1 MQRSMG
7 FFYLIVSLLA
17 IYFFLKIPLSGIG
30 NLGNC
35 CIFVTVFHRILDF
48 KNGAGCLSGPLF
60 LLNSLLIFIEMIVQ
74 DFSFG
79 FPNQRGQFPF

>member
-1 MQRSMG
+1 MG
-7 FFYLIVSLLA
+7 FFLFKSLIASN
-17 IYFFLKIPLSGIG
+17 FFFKIPVRGIG

-60 LLNSLLIFIEMIVQ
+60 FIELLY
-74 DFSFG
+74 SHY
-79 FPNQRGQFPF
+79 